1 MLTVR
6 KARPDEM
13 HTCFALRYEVF
24 VLGQGV
30 PPQLEVDGHDATC
43 VHILALWKDQAVGTA
58 RLRTTPEGVTKAER
72 VGVRG
77 GFQGRGI
84 GAALM
89 TLLEDIARERGD
101 TTMRLNAQERVVPFY
116 ETLGYISYGDP
127 FMEACIRHVRMKK
140 ALDESAQ
147 K

>member
-30 PPQLEVDGHDATC
+30 PPQLEVDGHDGNCT
-43 VHILALWKDQAVGTA
+43 HILAMWRDEAVGTA
-58 RLRTTPEGVTKAER
+58 RLRITAQGLAKAER

-84 GAALM
+84 GTALM
-89 TLLEDIARERGD
+89 TLLEDLARERGD
-101 TTMRLNAQERVVPFY
+101 EHLRLNAQQHVIPFY
-116 ETLGYISYGDP
+116 ETLGYTAYGES
-127 FMEACIRHVRMKK
+127 FMEASIRHVKMKK
-140 ALDESAQ
+140 VL
-147 K
+147 